1 MIRRKNCIH
10 NERQVCKDLNW
21 LSSIDMDLERDRFEE
36 VDTQLGILKEF
47 IEAIDQK
54 GERWE

>member
-1 MIRRKNCIH
+1 
-10 NERQVCKDLNW
+10 
-21 LSSIDMDLERDRFEE
+21 MDLERDRFEE
-36 VDTQLGILKEF
+36 LDTQLGILKEF